1 MPKIRKEFP
10 VMRKE
15 YESPMCKVVTVE
27 KKDIL
32 TLSVTSFTKF
42 ARGTDGDF
50 DNGYSGGYIG
60 WGSDKW

>member
-1 MPKIRKEFP
+1 
-10 VMRKE
+10 MRKE

-32 TLSVTSFTKF
+32 TLSDTTVYKSFREN
-42 ARGTDGDF
+42 AIDANGDF
-50 DNGYSGGYIG
+50 DNGYNGGYIG

>member
-1 MPKIRKEFP
+1 
-10 VMRKE
+10 MRKE

-42 ARGTDGDF
+42 AKGGDGDF